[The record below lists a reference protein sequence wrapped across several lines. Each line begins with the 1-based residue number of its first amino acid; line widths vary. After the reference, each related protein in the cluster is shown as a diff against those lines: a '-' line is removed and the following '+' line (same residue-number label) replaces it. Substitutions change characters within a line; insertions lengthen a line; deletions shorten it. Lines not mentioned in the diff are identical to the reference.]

1 MNKLPKISIVIPVY
15 NVEEY
20 IAECLQSVMRQTY
33 IGEMECIIVDDCGKD
48 NSIAIA
54 EQMMSSYQGSISFQI
69 VHRAQNG
76 GLSAAR
82 NSGTKVATGEYIY
95 YLDSDDYISDDCLS
109 ILTEP
114 LKKAKYDM
122 IIGDYETFGD
132 YQVQSLLFEQQNE
145 VLSNENIFHELS
157 ERQLPVTAWNKLCNR
172 VFLADNGIDFLEGQL
187 HEDDLWTY
195 KICLCAT
202 KIAIQKKVTYY
213 YRQRNT
219 SIVYNS
225 KIKSKQRFESVFKTV
240 NYILNH
246 NGSVNSND
254 HERCALTY
262 IGKCLSYAIDGD
274 FEFYKE
280 YKDIRKQFKY
290 HPFRLFIQRKISP
303 LDFKRTFHYAL
314 PPIIGYSYFLL
325 RRMKA
330 HKNHETILHHTDL

>member
-1 MNKLPKISIVIPVY
+1 MKIQLPKISIVIPVY
-15 NVEEY
+15 NVENY
-20 IAECLQSVMRQTY
+20 ITECLQSVMRQTY
-33 IGEMECIIVDDCGKD
+33 SGEMECILVDDCGQD
-48 NSIAIA
+48 NSIGIA
-54 EQMMSSYQGSISFQI
+54 EKMLSKYNGPISFQI
-69 VHRAQNG
+69 VHRTQNG

-95 YLDSDDYISDDCLS
+95 YLDSDDYISGDCLS
-109 ILTEP
+109 ILAEP

-122 IIGDYETFGD
+122 VIGNYETFGD

-172 VFLADNGIDFLEGQL
+172 VFLEDNGIDFLDGQL

-202 KIAIQKKVTYY
+202 KIAIQKQVTYF
-213 YRQRNT
+213 YRQRNN
-219 SIVYNS
+219 SIVYDT

-290 HPFRLFIQRKISP
+290 HPFCLFLQRKITP

-330 HKNHETILHHTDL
+330 HKKS